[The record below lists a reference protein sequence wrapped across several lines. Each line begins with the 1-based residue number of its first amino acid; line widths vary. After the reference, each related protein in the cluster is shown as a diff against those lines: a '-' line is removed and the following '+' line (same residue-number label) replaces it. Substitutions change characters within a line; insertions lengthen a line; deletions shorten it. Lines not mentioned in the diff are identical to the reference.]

1 MRLLIVDDDAGLR
14 QSLSLLLQESGYDV
28 VTEGDPERALQR
40 AEGERLDLI
49 LCDVRMP
56 KMDGVSFLRRYRA
69 DGGQALLIM
78 MSAYGSED
86 AALAAMRE
94 GAYDYLHKPFRPDEV
109 TLTLRK
115 AEEREKLRREV
126 EVLRTSLRAGG
137 AGDLVVSE
145 SRAMRDVLELA
156 TRVAR
161 HNTTVLITGES
172 GTGKEVLARAI
183 HRMSPRS
190 DHGFTAINC
199 AAIPEHLLESEL
211 FGHVRGAFTGAT
223 ADRVGLFEAAH
234 DGTLLLD
241 EIGDL
246 PLDLQ
251 AKLLRVLE
259 EGEIRRIGGRD
270 ARRVNVRVLAATGK
284 PLEAAVER
292 GEFRADLF
300 YRLNVVR
307 LHIPPLRERP
317 DDVPALLTH
326 FAGQAA
332 GRLGHP
338 VSITPSALE
347 ALTRHSWPGNVREL
361 RNAVERA
368 AVLGT
373 GGPLEPRDFAL
384 ANGSA
389 NGNGHLGEANGNSG
403 HATETNGTVPHA
415 TGGASLDLK
424 SQVEAVE
431 RQAILRALEAS
442 GGNRRQAASLLGISL
457 RTLFYKM
464 RRLPVH

>member
-1 MRLLIVDDDAGLR
+1 MRLLIVDDDPGLR
-14 QSLSLLLQESGYDV
+14 QSLALLLTEAGYEV
-28 VTEGDPERALQR
+28 VSEADPEQALGRAA
-40 AEGERLDLI
+40 AESFDLI

-56 KMDGVSFLRRYRA
+56 KMDGVTFLRRYRA

-86 AALAAMRE
+86 SALAAMRE

-109 TLTLRK
+109 TMTIRK

-126 EVLRTSLRAGG
+126 EVLRTSLG
-137 AGDLVVSE
+137 ASAVGDLVVCE
-145 SRAMRDVLELA
+145 SHAMRDLLELA
-156 TRVAR
+156 SRVAR
-161 HNTTVLITGES
+161 HGTTVLITGES

-183 HRMSPRS
+183 HRMGSR
-190 DHGFTAINC
+190 GERTFTAINC

-223 ADRVGLFEAAH
+223 ADRIGLFELAH
-234 DGTLLLD
+234 EGTLLLD

-259 EGEIRRIGGRD
+259 DSEIRRIGGRE
-270 ARRVNVRVLAATGK
+270 ARKVDVRVIAATAK
-284 PLEAAVER
+284 PLEQAVER

-317 DDVPALLTH
+317 EDVPALLTH
-326 FAGQAA
+326 FVRQAA
-332 GRLGHP
+332 TRLGHV

-347 ALTRHSWPGNVREL
+347 ALIHHGWPGNVREL

-384 ANGSA
+384 G
-389 NGNGHLGEANGNSG
+389 NGNGKHPALDGIGG
-403 HATETNGTVPHA
+403 TPTNGAMDGV
-415 TGGASLDLK
+415 LDLK
-424 SQVEAVE
+424 TQVEAVE
-431 RQAILRALEAS
+431 RQAILKALQAS
-442 GGNRRQAASLLGISL
+442 GGNRRQAASLLGVSL

>member
-1 MRLLIVDDDAGLR
+1 MRVLIVDDDAGLR
-14 QSLSLLLQESGYDV
+14 QSLALLLQEAGYDV
-28 VTEGDPERALQR
+28 VTEGDPEQALIRATS
-40 AEGERLDLI
+40 GTFDLI

-56 KMDGVSFLRRYRA
+56 KMDGVTFLRRYRT

-86 AALAAMRE
+86 SALAAMRE

-109 TLTLRK
+109 TMTLRK

-126 EVLRTSLRAGG
+126 EVLRTSLGAGA
-137 AGDLVVSE
+137 AGDLVVCE
-145 SRAMRDVLELA
+145 SRAMRDLLDLA

-190 DHGFTAINC
+190 EQGFTAINC

-223 ADRVGLFEAAH
+223 ADRAGLFELA
-234 DGTLLLD
+234 DEGTLLLD

-259 EGEIRRIGGRD
+259 ESEIRRVGGRESKKVD
-270 ARRVNVRVLAATGK
+270 VRVLAATAK

-300 YRLNVVR
+300 YRLNVVH
-307 LHIPPLRERP
+307 LHLPPLRERP

-326 FAGQAA
+326 FARQAA
-332 GRLGHP
+332 TRLGHP
-338 VSITPSALE
+338 VSITPSALD
-347 ALTRHSWPGNVREL
+347 ALTHHSWPGNVREL

-384 ANGSA
+384 G
-389 NGNGHLGEANGNSG
+389 NGNGNGKHPSDAGAAAHANGG
-403 HATETNGTVPHA
+403 
-415 TGGASLDLK
+415 SLELK
-424 SQVEAVE
+424 TQVEAVE
-431 RQAILRALEAS
+431 RQAIQRALEAS

>member
-1 MRLLIVDDDAGLR
+1 MRVLIVDDDAGLR
-14 QSLSLLLQESGYDV
+14 QSLALLLQEAGYDI
-28 VTEGDPERALQR
+28 VTEGDPEQALVRAM
-40 AEGERLDLI
+40 GGTFDLV

-56 KMDGVSFLRRYRA
+56 KMDGVTFLRRYRA
-69 DGGQALLIM
+69 DGGQALMIM
-78 MSAYGSED
+78 MSAHGSED
-86 AALAAMRE
+86 SALAAMRE

-109 TLTLRK
+109 TMTLKK

-126 EVLRTSLRAGG
+126 EVLRTSLG
-137 AGDLVVSE
+137 AGAASDLVVCE
-145 SRAMRDVLELA
+145 SRAMRDLLDLA

-161 HNTTVLITGES
+161 HGTTVLITGES

-190 DHGFTAINC
+190 EQGFTAINC

-223 ADRVGLFEAAH
+223 ADRAGLFELAH
-234 DGTLLLD
+234 EGTLLLD

-259 EGEIRRIGGRD
+259 ESEIRRVGGRESKKVD
-270 ARRVNVRVLAATGK
+270 VRVLAATAK
-284 PLEAAVER
+284 PLDAAVER
-292 GEFRADLF
+292 GEFRADLY
-300 YRLNVVR
+300 YRLNVVH
-307 LHIPPLRERP
+307 LHLPPLRERP

-326 FAGQAA
+326 FARQAA
-332 GRLGHP
+332 TRLGHP
-338 VSITPSALE
+338 VSITPLALD
-347 ALTRHSWPGNVREL
+347 ALTHHSWPGNVREL

-373 GGPLEPRDFAL
+373 GGPLEPRDFSL
-384 ANGSA
+384 G
-389 NGNGHLGEANGNSG
+389 NGNGKGHNGAAHANGASG
-403 HATETNGTVPHA
+403 SNGA
-415 TGGASLDLK
+415 AGGTLELK

-431 RQAILRALEAS
+431 RHAIQRALEAS

-464 RRLPVH
+464 RRLPQH

>member
-1 MRLLIVDDDAGLR
+1 MRVLIIDDDAGLR
-14 QSLSLLLQESGYDV
+14 QSLALLLREAGYEAV
-28 VTEGDPERALQR
+28 GEGSPEQAL
-40 AEGERLDLI
+40 RLAVGGGFDLI
-49 LCDVRMP
+49 LCDVRMHG
-56 KMDGVSFLRRYRA
+56 MDGVSFLRRYRA
-69 DGGQALLIM
+69 EGGQALVIM
-78 MSAYGSED
+78 MSGYGSED
-86 AALAAMRE
+86 TAIAAMRE

-126 EVLRTSLRAGG
+126 EALRTSLGAGA
-137 AGDLVVSE
+137 AGDLVSE

-156 TRVAR
+156 SRVAR
-161 HNTTVLITGES
+161 HSTTVLITGES

-190 DHGFTAINC
+190 EASFTAINC
-199 AAIPEHLLESEL
+199 AAIPEQLLESEL

-223 ADRVGLFEAAH
+223 ADRAGLFELAH
-234 DGTLLLD
+234 EGTLLLD

-259 EGEIRRIGGRD
+259 EGEIRRIGGREPRKVD
-270 ARRVNVRVLAATGK
+270 VRVLAATAK
-284 PLEAAVER
+284 ALEEAVER
-292 GEFRADLF
+292 GEFRSDLF

-307 LHIPPLRERP
+307 LHLPPLRERP
-317 DDVPALLTH
+317 EDVPALLAH

-332 GRLGHP
+332 ARLGHP
-338 VSITPSALE
+338 VSITPAALD
-347 ALTRHSWPGNVREL
+347 ALTHHAWPGNVREL

-384 ANGSA
+384 
-389 NGNGHLGEANGNSG
+389 GNGTRPAEMNGR
-403 HATETNGTVPHA
+403 TPHPVA
-415 TGGASLDLK
+415 DTAPLDLK

-442 GGNRRQAASLLGISL
+442 GGNRRQAAGLLGISL